1 MPTSPNIIYVDVRP
15 LQDPDYRFRGVG
27 QHSTSLL
34 TALRQWDW
42 GERRPE
48 MVALAD
54 PKREPL
60 YAEHGRFF
68 DKVQTGSWRSAGQGN
83 WFVTLSPMTHDPL
96 VASEFLFDPT
106 IFKITLFYDLIQ
118 LKFPNRYLHVAEW
131 RTTFMNAFAWL
142 GFYDAFAAIS
152 ADSGNDLI
160 HHRNI
165 DPAKVYVSGVAV
177 RRSLEPPDGEVPL
190 PRSERRHILVAGGGD
205 PRKNPECALAAHA
218 RTSEC
223 RGVPIHVFGNYP
235 GTMKESFRRIFAEEG
250 GDNTLLFFPKH
261 LGDEEL
267 RQLYRHAIMTIVPS
281 RAEGFSIPIIESAAA
296 GTPVA
301 VSAVG
306 AHPELVADPDL
317 QFGPDDPEKLSR
329 IMARTVGDEGEWS
342 RRLEAIAPLWKSYT
356 TEEVGRRFLEAVL
369 ARQTAIKPVEA
380 PAIRRNARPQLAI
393 VTPLPPAQSGV
404 ADYSDATLQPLAKH
418 ADLHIFTDS
427 VGMEPKPAYSSISP
441 ISAAGYSLKNFDQ
454 RLSVL
459 GNSHFHTT
467 TFKYLLD
474 YGGAA
479 LAHDARMIDFYVH
492 ELGMDR
498 TLEIAISEYGKP
510 LAPANIVHWLTH
522 QRDLPVLFLSEIAK
536 AADPLLVHSAVSA
549 DGIEKLYGVRPKVL
563 PFAQYRPMQ
572 LEMMT
577 LAERR
582 RRREH
587 LGWPDDRFVI
597 TSFGFVSPDKA
608 PELLIWTIKF
618 LRTWNVNAHLVL
630 CGLVADNIEAD
641 LYKLRDDL
649 GLQDSVTFFERRT
662 SEQTYID
669 HLVATDAAIQ
679 LRTYFMG
686 GLSGALNDCIAAG
699 IPCVANDHLAQSSI
713 APSFVHRVSDN
724 LSPILIAE
732 AFLDIIRSGE
742 HLSRPINEARAFAVD
757 HSLDRYA
764 IRMMEA
770 LGFDVAKQA

>member
-1 MPTSPNIIYVDVRP
+1 
-15 LQDPDYRFRGVG
+15 
-27 QHSTSLL
+27 
-34 TALRQWDW
+34 
-42 GERRPE
+42 

-54 PKREPL
+54 STREPL
-60 YAEHGRFF
+60 YAEHARFF
-68 DKVQTGSWRSAGQGN
+68 DKVQTGSWRADGRDN

-96 VASEFLFDPT
+96 MASEFLLDPAV
-106 IFKITLFYDLIQ
+106 FKIALFYDLIQ

-131 RTTFMNAFAWL
+131 RTNFMNAFAWL

-160 HHRNI
+160 DRRNI

-205 PRKNPECALAAHA
+205 ARKNPECALAAHA
-218 RTSEC
+218 RTPGC
-223 RGVPIHVFGNYP
+223 RDVPIYVFGNYP
-235 GTMKESFRRIFAEEG
+235 AAHKEAFRKIFAEED
-250 GDNTLLFFPKH
+250 GDNKLLFFPQH
-261 LGDEEL
+261 LGDEDL

-306 AHPELVADPDL
+306 AHPELIPDPEL
-317 QFGPDDPEKLSR
+317 QFGPDDPDKLSQIMGR
-329 IMARTVGDEGEWS
+329 IVGDDDEWS
-342 RRLEAIAPLWKSYT
+342 RRLEAIASLWTSYT
-356 TEEVGRRFLEAVL
+356 TEEVGSRFLEGVL
-369 ARQTAIKPVEA
+369 ARQAAIKPIEA
-380 PAIRRNARPQLAI
+380 PAIQRSARPQLAI
-393 VTPLPPAQSGV
+393 VTPLPPSQSGV
-404 ADYSDATLQPLAKH
+404 ADYSDATLQPLARY

-427 VGMEPKPAYSSISP
+427 AGVEPKPAYSSIAP
-441 ISAAGYSLKNFDQ
+441 VAMAPYSLKTFDQ

-459 GNSHFHTT
+459 GNSHFHATT
-467 TFKYLLD
+467 LKYLLE

-479 LAHDARMIDFYVH
+479 LAHDARMIDFYFH
-492 ELGMDR
+492 EFGIDR
-498 TLEIAISEYGKP
+498 ALEIASAEFGKP
-510 LAPANIVHWLTH
+510 VPTADMVHWLKH
-522 QRDLPVLFLSEIAK
+522 ERDLPVLILSEIAK
-536 AADPLLVHSAVSA
+536 SADPMLVHSGISA

-563 PFAQYRPMQ
+563 PFAQYRPMP
-572 LEMMT
+572 LELMT
-577 LAERR
+577 LDERR
-582 RRREH
+582 RRRES
-587 LGWPDDRFVI
+587 LGWSDDKFVI

-618 LRTWNVNAHLVL
+618 LRTWNINAHLVL
-630 CGLVADNIEAD
+630 CGLVGDDIKGD

-649 GLQDSVTFFERRT
+649 GLEDYVTFFTGRT

-699 IPCVANDHLAQSSI
+699 VPCVVNDHLAQSSI
-713 APSFVHRVSDN
+713 APRFVRRVSDN

-742 HLSRPINEARAFAVD
+742 HLSRPIEEAREFATD

-770 LGFDVAKQA
+770 LGFHVAKRS